1 MTEEQIKIIV
11 EMYRDGRSYIKIAK
25 RASASVYQVKRWVRL
40 NRDDYEL
47 TRRRSLAEG
56 SGVNSEAAEIAS
68 SWNLKLS
75 KQYLTKRWG
84 EIA

>member
-1 MTEEQIKIIV
+1 MTDEQIKIIV

-68 SWNLKLS
+68 SWNIKAS
-75 KQYLTKRWG
+75 KRYLTMKWG
-84 EIA
+84 

>member
-68 SWNLKLS
+68 SWNIKAS
-75 KQYLTKRWG
+75 KRYLTMKWG
-84 EIA
+84 

>member
-68 SWNLKLS
+68 SWNIKASKRYLS
-75 KQYLTKRWG
+75 MKWG
-84 EIA
+84 